1 MEPLQSLLTSVLVI
15 RVRFVSQIT
24 NLISKAMKE
33 NKQPIMS
40 CHIQACLGNLFTQ
53 DTHTARGNINFLGL
67 NHCSYLFN
75 TIYPLG
81 N

>member
-15 RVRFVSQIT
+15 RFCFVSQRK
-24 NLISKAMKE
+24 NLISKAIKE

-53 DTHTARGNINFLGL
+53 DTRTARGNINFLGL
-67 NHCSYLFN
+67 NPCYYLFN
-75 TIYPLG
+75 TIYPHG